1 MKITKIIIKNFQ
13 QFQNF
18 ELDFTYP
25 IGHPK
30 AGLPLDKVCFIG
42 SNGTGKTTLLNSLY
56 YFFNGTL
63 NSEKV
68 IIKFLLQGKEYYYYN
83 RNIYDSLIDEKEDWV
98 ELLKDNSKKNINP
111 FHFSNQLKQKYIIQ
125 TGFTKLVQE
134 KTDLVIYSPSESYN
148 SFQGTFDMP
157 NTNLNEALKRFNSK
171 NTIHH
176 IVNSDTIKDFWAEL
190 IYLIKKRE
198 SDYESFQN
206 LPDNQEKTV
215 GQVKKLFNKS
225 NPLILEELATL
236 WDKILDKAGLEFD
249 AESAS
254 IPIQLNENLK
264 AYIKLKNG
272 NRLSIGYGQLS
283 DGIRNFIFRVG
294 HIYALYFNNN
304 IHNAILLM
312 DEPENNLYPDFL
324 YDIVQIYCDI
334 TKNTQVFMATHS
346 PIVAAQFEPEE
357 RIILSF
363 EQDGIVTARKGT
375 TPTGDDPNDM
385 LVRDFGVR
393 NIMGKKGVEMW
404 ERYLELH
411 SRIKSEKDQLQKE
424 ALIDEFMKIGFDY
437 NFSLK

>member
-56 YFFNGTL
+56 YFFKGTL
-63 NSEKV
+63 NNEKI
-68 IIKFLLQGKEYYYYN
+68 IIKFLSHDKEYYYCN
-83 RNIYDSLIDEKEDWV
+83 GDIYDVSITENENWIDIIHRYNNPILSDR
-98 ELLKDNSKKNINP
+98 NSP
-111 FHFSNQLKQKYIIQ
+111 RKYLEYA
-125 TGFTKLVQE
+125 GFTHLVQE

-190 IYLIKKRE
+190 IYLVKKRE